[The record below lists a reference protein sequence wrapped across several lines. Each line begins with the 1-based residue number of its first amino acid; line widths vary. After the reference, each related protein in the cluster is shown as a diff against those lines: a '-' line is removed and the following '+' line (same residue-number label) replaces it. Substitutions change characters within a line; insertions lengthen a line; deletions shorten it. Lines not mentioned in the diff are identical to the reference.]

1 MEIFACPKC
10 GSRNIHIGT
19 IRDGVLDG
27 YTSRYVCRDCDYQGM
42 PIVFDSEEEYISFL
56 QELKEG
62 KKGGSKKGKIRLTEE
77 DKRIV
82 QTLKEDLKGEEKR
95 KKQVEKTGRP
105 IGIVFLSTA
114 MILQGL
120 LGVYLLYRLNI
131 YNNVNSFVDIYYSTL
146 FILSALILPYGFLKG
161 KKWAWTLGG
170 TLFVLSL
177 PVGLPFLYYLTRPHV
192 KTYFGK

>member
-82 QTLKEDLKGEEKR
+82 QNSINSNNGHPIYHHFIPMTQFKNLFFSLSYFLERFLGFSVSKNSSSKNCSLS
-95 KKQVEKTGRP
+95 GRIITP
-105 IGIVFLSTA
+105 GASRFNETSFSTE
-114 MILQGL
+114 
-120 LGVYLLYRLNI
+120 
-131 YNNVNSFVDIYYSTL
+131 
-146 FILSALILPYGFLKG
+146 PYIIF
-161 KKWAWTLGG
+161 
-170 TLFVLSL
+170 
-177 PVGLPFLYYLTRPHV
+177 
-192 KTYFGK
+192 